1 MDDAFSCYRGDD
13 SDWVD
18 AWRVQ
23 LSCPAIRQDTLMAHL
38 YPDQEPALDHS
49 QPSSHRSS
57 APALRP
63 DQKNRRP
70 TDKLQ
75 LLSWYL
81 GPSRRSDPSTLASHL
96 NGPWH
101 VVCVQEGACFIT
113 DRSLAENFHV
123 ITKHHYAVL
132 LNKDTFERDCTCT
145 PKQVPCSLRYSSWA
159 DERMVVTGKFRR
171 APDPSCSYFTLPRKR
186 GKRSQG

>member
-1 MDDAFSCYRGDD
+1 MPGVCSFLAERSGRTLL
-13 SDWVD
+13 
-18 AWRVQ
+18 WRY
-23 LSCPAIRQDTLMAHL
+23 L
-38 YPDQEPALDHS
+38 YPDQDPALDHS

-81 GPSRRSDPSTLASHL
+81 GPARGSNPSTLASHL
-96 NGPWH
+96 IRPWH
-101 VVCVQEGACFIT
+101 VVCVQEGAGFVT
-113 DRSLAENFHV
+113 DRSLAENIHV
-123 ITKHHYAVL
+123 ITQHHCDVL
-132 LNKDTFERDCTCT
+132 LNKDTFERDYTCT
-145 PKQVPCSLRYSSWA
+145 PIQVLCWLRYSSWA
-159 DERMVVTGKFRR
+159 VKRMVVIGKFRR

-186 GKRSQG
+186 GKRSRY